1 MDLLQASA
9 DQVDNYLSQ
18 SFAKV
23 TSYLR
28 TLFPFEQL
36 NLKTLTMKTVML
48 CALSSAQGEQTLCAL
63 DLIFKK
69 QSQDCLSFVT
79 PEHWKTLKS
88 GK

>member
-1 MDLLQASA
+1 MDLLQASV
-9 DQVDNYLSQ
+9 DQVVNFLSQ

-48 CALSSAQGEQTLCAL
+48 CALSSAQGEESRPC
-63 DLIFKK
+63 
-69 QSQDCLSFVT
+69 V
-79 PEHWKTLKS
+79 H
-88 GK
+88 

>member
-1 MDLLQASA
+1 MDLLQASVH
-9 DQVDNYLSQ
+9 QVDNYLSQ

-48 CALSSAQGEQTLCAL
+48 CALSSAQGE
-63 DLIFKK
+63 
-69 QSQDCLSFVT
+69 
-79 PEHWKTLKS
+79 
-88 GK
+88 